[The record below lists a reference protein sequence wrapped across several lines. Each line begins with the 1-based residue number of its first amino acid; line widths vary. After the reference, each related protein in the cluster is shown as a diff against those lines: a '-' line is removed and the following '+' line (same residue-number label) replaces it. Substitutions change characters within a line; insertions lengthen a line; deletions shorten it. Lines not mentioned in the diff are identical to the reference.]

1 MKNALKLIAGVLLVF
16 VLCSGGWAQQYI
28 KLNVKNRVQLE
39 IPADWTISDSEHR
52 KRVTEWVN
60 ELTGKNHGVLAT
72 LSVSSYPAPSRMFIW
87 VSFMPLDP
95 PISQAAVR
103 KEIQTN
109 RAGVINDISQ
119 MWTQESP
126 AMWEALGKKGI
137 REVGKAS
144 VTLEQLGNQTAMVI
158 RYGRTSTANS
168 AKTMPVAQYHIPL
181 GSEKALITL
190 STIAGDAN
198 IAAAHNKIKTSI
210 SIR

>member
-1 MKNALKLIAGVLLVF
+1 MKNALKWIVGALSAF
-16 VLCSGGWAQQYI
+16 VLCSGGWAQQYT

-39 IPADWTISDSEHR
+39 IPADWTINDSEHR
-52 KRVTEWVN
+52 KRVTEWAN
-60 ELTGKNHGVLAT
+60 ELTGKNDGVLAT
-72 LSVSSYPAPSRMFIW
+72 LSVASYPAPSRMFIR

-95 PISQAAVR
+95 PISQAEVR
-103 KEIQTN
+103 KEVQTN

-168 AKTMPVAQYHIPL
+168 AETMQVAQYHIPL
-181 GSEKALITL
+181 GAEKALITL
-190 STIAGDAN
+190 SAIAGDSR
-198 IAAAHNKIKTSI
+198 IASAHDRIKSTI